1 MVYLAVAL
9 GGALGAVL
17 RWALGDAFPD
27 GAGFPWTTFVINVTG
42 SLVLAWLPAIGA
54 VRRRQ
59 VLAAALGP
67 GVLGGAT
74 VVLYGLVGVLGVR
87 IWLTIHVDFSKPL
100 NQMTAAIPL
109 IIGIADF
116 TWHAG
121 DLTFTGIALGSI
133 AALLV
138 YHGMRLLGSSRE
150 LIPQRGT

>member
-1 MVYLAVAL
+1 MITILAFLFVLGVLIFVHELGHFLVA
-9 GGALGAVL
+9 
-17 RWALGDAFPD
+17 RWCGIRVAAFSI
-27 GAGFPWTTFVINVTG
+27 GFGRDLTG
-42 SLVLAWLPAIGA
+42 FTDRRGTRWKLSAIP
-54 VRRRQ
+54 
-59 VLAAALGP
+59 L

-74 VVLYGLVGVLGVR
+74 IVLYGLVGVLGVR